1 MRISSLTEDIILYDN
16 IKCYG
21 LASDFC
27 KILDTLTIF
36 VLKNDSAL
44 L

>member
-1 MRISSLTEDIILYDN
+1 MRISSLTQDIIHYDN

-27 KILDTLTIF
+27 KILDTIF
-36 VLKNDSAL
+36 VLKNDGAL